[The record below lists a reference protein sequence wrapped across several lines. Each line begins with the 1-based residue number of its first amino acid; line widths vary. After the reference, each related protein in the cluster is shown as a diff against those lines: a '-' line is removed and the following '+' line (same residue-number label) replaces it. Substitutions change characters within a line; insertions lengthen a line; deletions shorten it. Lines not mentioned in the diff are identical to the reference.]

1 MGKQNRPSRRAHRS
15 LPKPPLNFFHVA
27 APVCGKQP
35 TLDIAMKAA
44 MRPVDNT
51 RDMSVLDRIE
61 MDIVDMALQIG
72 IIANGVL
79 PIATLPDTL
88 LSLAHLACG
97 SRQGSK
103 AAREAALDQAPA
115 GGKISVSFRQCPNRV
130 NVIGQDA
137 DRDGFERAALLDGSI
152 DNSQSINLVQQQPAR
167 PVGENDGEEENAA
180 FEFRSDVSWH
190 EQIILYKNGG
200 HAAKSGFAHPTKV
213 LNYFNTCRI
222 RPCR

>member
-15 LPKPPLNFFHVA
+15 LPKLPLNFFHVA

-79 PIATLPDTL
+79 PIATLPDAL
-88 LSLAHLACG
+88 LAC
-97 SRQGSK
+97 
-103 AAREAALDQAPA
+103 APCLQIAA
-115 GGKISVSFRQCPNRV
+115 GGQ
-130 NVIGQDA
+130 G
-137 DRDGFERAALLDGSI
+137 RA
-152 DNSQSINLVQQQPAR
+152 
-167 PVGENDGEEENAA
+167 
-180 FEFRSDVSWH
+180 RSRS
-190 EQIILYKNGG
+190 
-200 HAAKSGFAHPTKV
+200 
-213 LNYFNTCRI
+213 
-222 RPCR
+222 

>member
-1 MGKQNRPSRRAHRS
+1 
-15 LPKPPLNFFHVA
+15 
-27 APVCGKQP
+27 
-35 TLDIAMKAA
+35 MKAA

-61 MDIVDMALQIG
+61 MDIVDIALQIG

-79 PIATLPDTL
+79 PIATLPDAL
-88 LSLAHLACG
+88 LSLARLACG
-97 SRQGSK
+97 SRQGGK

-137 DRDGFERAALLDGSI
+137 DRDGFEWAALLDGSI
-152 DNSQSINLVQQQPAR
+152 DNSQSINLVHQQPAR

-190 EQIILYKNGG
+190 EQSSCTKMVGTPRR
-200 HAAKSGFAHPTKV
+200 AALSTLRK
-213 LNYFNTCRI
+213 C
-222 RPCR
+222 